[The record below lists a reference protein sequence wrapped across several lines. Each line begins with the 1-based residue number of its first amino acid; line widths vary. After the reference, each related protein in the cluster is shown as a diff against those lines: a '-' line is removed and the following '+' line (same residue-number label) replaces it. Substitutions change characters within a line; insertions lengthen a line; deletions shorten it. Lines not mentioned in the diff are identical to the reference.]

1 MELPNRELFAANQ
14 PIREFGNS
22 NSGVHDRRVF
32 CVSGFRSRTPHILAE
47 WRDGRARAFVSN
59 MPLLRSKAEP

>member
-1 MELPNRELFAANQ
+1 M
-14 PIREFGNS
+14 
-22 NSGVHDRRVF
+22 
-32 CVSGFRSRTPHILAE
+32 SGFRSRTPHILAE